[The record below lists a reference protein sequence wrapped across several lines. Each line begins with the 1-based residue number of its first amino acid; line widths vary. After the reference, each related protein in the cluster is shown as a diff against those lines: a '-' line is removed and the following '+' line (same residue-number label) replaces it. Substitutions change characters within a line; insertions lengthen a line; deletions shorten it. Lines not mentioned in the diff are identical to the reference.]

1 MSALSAPGVA
11 APVGGAAPTRGV
23 VLDVPLTG
31 LDPIDLAELTER
43 ASLLTRIDRKY
54 VLPRSALNVL
64 MADLDPGVRV
74 LDINGVRSS
83 AYESVYFDTP
93 KLTSFMMAAHPRRRR
108 FKIRTRTYVDSA
120 QSYLEV
126 KTRGGRGVT
135 VKDRLPY
142 ALDDRATLTSEG
154 RRYTD
159 TVLDDADI
167 TGAEGQELMPTL
179 TTRYL
184 RTTLFV
190 PESSSRATIDTGLS
204 WATVPHRAPAGRGAL
219 NPSSLL
225 SAGPPMRLD
234 RPQLAIVE
242 TKSGSRA
249 SAVDRILWAHGHRPA
264 TMSKYG
270 TGMAALRGDLP
281 DNKWAPVLR
290 RYFR

>member
-1 MSALSAPGVA
+1 MSAVELGAGPAGV
-11 APVGGAAPTRGV
+11 T
-23 VLDVPLTG
+23 LDVPLER
-31 LDPIDLAELTER
+31 LDTIGLAELTER

-54 VLPRSALNVL
+54 VLPRSELDSVL
-64 MADLDPGVRV
+64 ADLDEGVRV
-74 LDINGVRSS
+74 LDIDGVRSS
-83 AYESVYFDTP
+83 EYESVYFDTP
-93 KLTSFMMAAHPRRRR
+93 ELTSFMMAAHPRRRR

-142 ALDDRATLTSEG
+142 GIDDRARLTSEG

-159 TVLDDADI
+159 TVLDEADI
-167 TGAEGQELMPTL
+167 TGAEGQDLVPTL

-184 RTTLFV
+184 RTTLFI

-204 WATVPHRAPAGRGAL
+204 WSSVPGRNAPGAGAPQL
-219 NPSSLL
+219 
-225 SAGPPMRLD
+225 RLD
-234 RPQLAIVE
+234 RPRLAIVE

-264 TMSKYG
+264 TISKYG
-270 TGMAALRGDLP
+270 TGMAALRSDLP